1 MYLTFF
7 GLREKPFNV
16 TPDPKFL
23 FLTPGHREA
32 LAQLVYGVTER
43 KGFIVL
49 TGETGTG
56 KTTLLRAL
64 LQRLDA
70 TTAVAFVS
78 NTTLDFDGIREYML
92 EDFGI
97 AKVGQSPAQQIV
109 GLNNFLIERQRA
121 GQNAVLI
128 LDEAQNLDAA
138 TLERVRL
145 LSNFETVTDK
155 LLQIL
160 LVGQPELRDRLQLP
174 ELRQLKQ
181 RIGLRSVIPRLTEA
195 EVGHY
200 IRTRLRIAGGS
211 DRALF
216 SDRAVKR
223 MAEYTGGLP
232 RLINIVGDHCLLIGY
247 AERKRRIDRDVVDQ
261 AVKYL
266 EDGMPTRRRWQ
277 SPSRTGPITVPRWA
291 LTGSAVAILAGTVVA
306 AWRLDLLGH
315 MSSDVATYFV
325 NLWYAVRGFV
335 AG

>member
-49 TGETGTG
+49 SGEIGTG
-56 KTTLLRAL
+56 KTTLLRVL
-64 LQRLDA
+64 LQRLDT

-78 NTTLDFDGIREYML
+78 NTTLDFDGILEYML

-97 AKVGQSPAQQIV
+97 GKAGQSPAQRIV
-109 GLNNFLIERQRA
+109 ALNKFLIERQRV

-128 LDEAQNLDAA
+128 VDEAQNLDPT
-138 TLERVRL
+138 TLERIRL
-145 LSNFETVTDK
+145 LSNFETESDK

-160 LVGQPELRDRLQLP
+160 LVGQPELREKLQLP

-181 RIGLRSVIPRLTEA
+181 RIGLRSAIPRLTPG

-200 IRTRLRIAGGS
+200 IRARLRIAGAT

-216 SDRAVKR
+216 SDRAIGR
-223 MAEYTGGLP
+223 IAEYSAGLP

-247 AERKRRIDRDVVDQ
+247 AEHKRRIDRDIVDQ

-266 EDGMPTRRRWQ
+266 EEGMPTRRHR
-277 SPSRTGPITVPRWA
+277 PTRSRSAATTVPRWA
-291 LTGSAVAILAGTVVA
+291 LAGSAAVMLAGTVAAGWRSDVLQRMSSNVA
-306 AWRLDLLGH
+306 A
-315 MSSDVATYFV
+315 YFLQ
-325 NLWYAVRGFV
+325 LWSVMRHLIVG
-335 AG
+335 

>member
-1 MYLTFF
+1 VYLTFF

-32 LAQLVYGVTER
+32 LAQLIYGVTER

-56 KTTLLRAL
+56 KTTLLRTL
-64 LQRLDA
+64 LHRLDA

-78 NTTLDFDGIREYML
+78 NTTLDFDGILEYML

-97 AKVGQSPAQQIV
+97 GKVGQTPAQRILA
-109 GLNNFLIERQRA
+109 LNNFLIERQRA
-121 GQNAVLI
+121 GQNTVLI
-128 LDEAQNLDAA
+128 LDEAQNLDPAA
-138 TLERVRL
+138 LERVRL

-160 LVGQPELRDRLQLP
+160 LVGQPELREKLQLP

-181 RIGLRSVIPRLTEA
+181 RIGLRCTVPRLTRE
-195 EVGHY
+195 EVGRY
-200 IRTRLRIAGGS
+200 IQTRLRIAGAS

-216 SDRAVKR
+216 SEQAVNR
-223 MAEYTGGLP
+223 IAEYSGGLP
-232 RLINIVGDHCLLIGY
+232 RLVNIVGDHCLLVGY
-247 AERKRRIDRDVVDQ
+247 ADHKRRIDRSIVDQ

-266 EDGMPTRRRWQ
+266 EDGMPTRRPRRGARMT
-277 SPSRTGPITVPRWA
+277 PTAVPRWA
-291 LTGSAVAILAGTVVA
+291 LAGSAAAILAGTVVV
-306 AWRLDLLGH
+306 WQS
-315 MSSDVATYFV
+315 MSSDVALSV
-325 NLWYAVRGFV
+325 VRWWHAVKDLIVR
-335 AG
+335 

>member
-64 LQRLDA
+64 LQRLDS

-78 NTTLDFDGIREYML
+78 NTTLDFDGILEYML

-97 AKVGQSPAQQIV
+97 AKAGQSPAQRIV

-121 GQNAVLI
+121 GQNSVLI
-128 LDEAQNLDAA
+128 LDEAQNLDPR

-145 LSNFETVTDK
+145 LSNFETVSDK

-160 LVGQPELRDRLQLP
+160 LVGQPELRDKLQLP

-181 RIGLRSVIPRLTEA
+181 RIGLRSVIPRLTEP

-200 IRTRLRIAGGS
+200 IRTRLRIAGAS

-216 SDRAVKR
+216 SDRAVNR
-223 MAEYTGGLP
+223 IAGYTAGIP
-232 RLINIVGDHCLLIGY
+232 RLINVVCDHCLLIGY

-261 AVKYL
+261 SVKYL
-266 EDGMPTRRRWQ
+266 EDGMPTRPRRQ
-277 SPSRTGPITVPRWA
+277 RRTRTAPMTVPRWA
-291 LTGSAVAILAGTVVA
+291 LAGGAAAILAGSVVA
-306 AWRLDLLGH
+306 GWRSDALRYVSG
-315 MSSDVATYFV
+315 DVAAYV
-325 NLWYAVRGFV
+325 VHLWYAVRTLVTG
-335 AG
+335 